1 MYSEFSGWN
10 KPGCSQSLPCRDQA
24 LVFSRCTELL
34 SQKMPRDTRAKVVSE
49 CNARALELHDCLSTE
64 PPYVQD
70 ILGRSIDMYAASL
83 PSIAKKR
90 GE

>member
-1 MYSEFSGWN
+1 MYCDGWN
-10 KPGCSQSLPCRDQA
+10 KAGCSQRLPCRAQSLA
-24 LVFSRCTELL
+24 FSDCLMRL
-34 SQKMPRDTRAKVVSE
+34 SDDPRGMRSKVVSE

-64 PPYVQD
+64 PPYVQE
-70 ILGRSIDMYAASL
+70 ILGRSIDMYAALL